1 MEQLTIKQLL
11 DLGADIDIYFHN
23 CESKEDAE
31 TKVRSLGI
39 DVKMGRFFHKP
50 TKKRHGFH
58 SYGTVG
64 ITPVKAT
71 AFYGYKEKLK

>member
-31 TKVRSLGI
+31 TKVKSLGL
-39 DVKMGRFFHKP
+39 DVKMERNFHKP

-58 SYGTVG
+58 TYGTAS
-64 ITPVKAT
+64 ITPVDVT